1 MDNTNGHLDNGHDIN
16 GRAPLR
22 VPYGPELGDRLWL
35 WGHHAKSMSDGIYGV
50 PPGPEVDMAEACRRM
65 GVPGCAVVRWRNM
78 PLADEVEEYMRQ
90 FDGFPRV
97 AFSVTDNAAGTFEE
111 KVEIGLR
118 LAAER
123 PNLSMLFLDD
133 FFVKGSGLT
142 QPAEKLRDLRARLA
156 PLGVRLAVVLY
167 ADQDGLRPEL
177 KGHLDLCDEISF
189 WFWNSCNLTNIERE
203 VGKLRELVGPAKT
216 VLLGLYMWDFSAKRP
231 MAPDLMRL
239 QLDAAH
245 RLLLGGVVQG
255 LVLHGTP
262 LVARGLEAVE
272 ISRAW
277 IAEHARERLAPI
289 RPLPPL

>member
-1 MDNTNGHLDNGHDIN
+1 MENKHVNKDNRHDMT

-22 VPYGPELGDRLWL
+22 LPYGPELGDRLWL

-50 PPGPEVDMAEACRRM
+50 PPGPEVDMADACRRM

-78 PLADEVEEYMRQ
+78 PLAHEVEDYMRQ

-97 AFSVTDNAAGTFEE
+97 AFSVADNAVGTFEE

-118 LAAER
+118 LAATR

-142 QPAEKLRDLRARLA
+142 QPAERLRDLRARLA

-167 ADQDGLRPEL
+167 ADHADQDGLRPEL
-177 KGHLDLCDEISF
+177 KDHLDLCDEISF
-189 WFWNSCNLTNIERE
+189 WFWNSCNLVHIERE
-203 VGKLRELVGPAKT
+203 VGKLRELVGPTKT
-216 VLLGLYMWDFSAKRP
+216 ILLGQYMWDFAAKCP
-231 MAPDLMRL
+231 MTPELMRL

-245 RLLLGGVVQG
+245 RLLLGGAVQG

-277 IAEHARERLAPI
+277 IAEHTHERLAPVQS
-289 RPLPPL
+289 